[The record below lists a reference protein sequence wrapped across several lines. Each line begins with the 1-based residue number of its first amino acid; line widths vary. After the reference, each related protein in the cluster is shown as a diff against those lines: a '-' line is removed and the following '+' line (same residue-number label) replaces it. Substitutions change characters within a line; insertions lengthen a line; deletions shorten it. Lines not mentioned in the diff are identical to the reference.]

1 MAADRTN
8 ARVASLSD
16 ALHPAV
22 LRMIHQAVKAGHEAG
37 IWVGLCGE
45 LAGDKLAVPV
55 LLGLGIDELSM
66 SPIAIPVIK
75 QTISQLKM
83 TNAKNIVGEVLDL
96 DSAEEVRQH
105 VKKKLLF

>member
-1 MAADRTN
+1 
-8 ARVASLSD
+8 
-16 ALHPAV
+16 
-22 LRMIHQAVKAGHEAG
+22 MIHQAVKAGHEAG

-45 LAGDKLAVPV
+45 LASDKLAVPI

-66 SPIAIPVIK
+66 SPPAIPVIK

-83 TNAKNIVGEVLDL
+83 TYAKKIASEVLDL

-105 VKKKLLF
+105 IIKRHFL